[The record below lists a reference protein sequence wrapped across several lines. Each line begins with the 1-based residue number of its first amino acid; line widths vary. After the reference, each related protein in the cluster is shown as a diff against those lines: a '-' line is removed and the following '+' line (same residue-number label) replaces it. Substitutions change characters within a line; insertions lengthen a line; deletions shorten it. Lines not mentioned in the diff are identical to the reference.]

1 MRLIACSLIALAL
14 PTSAIARVPYFPP
27 ELGST
32 YYTCALDGGEQ
43 SPPVE
48 LLSDFESGWFS
59 THLRAADE
67 PSLYSP
73 SQSEKASVQQVIR
86 FTWLRSF
93 HPPVTVRVTAD
104 RHNKWRI
111 VAKELSGAG
120 GYEPGEIKRTV
131 TRRLETKEVAE
142 LAALMSQSPLPDAS
156 GDCVIGVDGAE
167 WIIERFD
174 REGYH
179 FIKRWSPS
187 DGPVHDLGLFL
198 VGLTGWRYKEVY

>member
-1 MRLIACSLIALAL
+1 MALAL
-14 PTSAIARVPYFPP
+14 PTVAVARAPYFPP
-27 ELGST
+27 ELAST
-32 YYTCALDGGEQ
+32 YYTFALESGEQ
-43 SPPVE
+43 SRPVE

-59 THLRAADE
+59 KHLQAADE
-67 PSLYSP
+67 PSLYSE
-73 SQSEKASVQQVIR
+73 SQSAKASIQQIIR

-104 RHNKWRI
+104 LHNSWRI

-131 TRRLETKEVAE
+131 TRRLTSKEVAD
-142 LAALMSQSPLPDAS
+142 LAALMAQSPLPDAS

-167 WIIERFD
+167 WIIERVD

-179 FIKRWSPS
+179 FIRRWSPA
-187 DGPVHDLGLFL
+187 DGPVRDVGLFL
-198 VGLTGWRYKEVY
+198 VGLTGWRYKEAY